1 MTDLFINYGLFL
13 IVSIGMFIIIS
24 LLYLSMEGMR
34 RKKLST
40 FFLKEETLAFVR
52 LQSVTHKYKQLFV
65 LFYSMYFF
73 RAKIQQNCGSS
84 LMELY
89 MRSFLIFKNKFLNWI
104 RR

>member
-13 IVSIGMFIIIS
+13 IVSMGMFIIIS
-24 LLYLSMEGMR
+24 LLYLNMEGMR

-40 FFLKEETLAFVR
+40 FFLKEETLAFFR

-73 RAKIQQNCGSS
+73 
-84 LMELY
+84 
-89 MRSFLIFKNKFLNWI
+89 
-104 RR
+104 

>member
-1 MTDLFINYGLFL
+1 
-13 IVSIGMFIIIS
+13 
-24 LLYLSMEGMR
+24 MEGMR

-73 RAKIQQNCGSS
+73 
-84 LMELY
+84 
-89 MRSFLIFKNKFLNWI
+89 
-104 RR
+104 